1 MMYAGMVAGLLML
14 VLGGDFLVS
23 GASRLATRFG
33 VSSLV
38 VGLTVVAFGTSAP
51 EMAVSINAAL
61 GGSHDIALGNV
72 VGSNIYNVL
81 FILGIAAVITP
92 LVVAEQ
98 MVRREVPIMIA
109 SSIALL
115 VLALDGRLSRVD
127 GILLACGIVAYTVY
141 SVVDGRRATRSA
153 AAALAEA
160 NPEEKSPSKDEPQG
174 WRSHPL
180 VSVAYVIG
188 GLVILVMGSRLLVEG
203 AVTLARG
210 WGISELVVG
219 LTIVAM
225 GTSLPELSASVIAAL
240 KGEGD
245 IAVGNVVGSNIFN
258 ILAVLGFS
266 TIVAPEGLPVPR
278 GALTFDVPVM
288 IAVAVACLPIFYVGN
303 RVSRWEGMLFV
314 VYAFLYTAY
323 LILDAQKHPLTDGL
337 GVALFGVAAPLTAL
351 TIGIYAF
358 RHWRKQ
364 KSAAI
369 P

>member
-1 MMYAGMVAGLLML
+1 
-14 VLGGDFLVS
+14 
-23 GASRLATRFG
+23 
-33 VSSLV
+33 
-38 VGLTVVAFGTSAP
+38 
-51 EMAVSINAAL
+51 
-61 GGSHDIALGNV
+61 
-72 VGSNIYNVL
+72 
-81 FILGIAAVITP
+81 
-92 LVVAEQ
+92 

-258 ILAVLGFS
+258 ILSVLGFS
-266 TIVAPEGLPVPR
+266 TIVAPEGLPVPS

-314 VYAFLYTAY
+314 AYALFYTAY